1 MSKRLFAF
9 VLTAA
14 LALATAC
21 GEPATTNTTANK
33 AANTAGNAAP
43 KAADTAAVEA
53 GVKKM
58 IADFEAALNK
68 NDADAVGK
76 FYRDDYELIDQNGQ
90 IQTKASRV
98 EQIKSGK
105 IKWDGLK
112 FSDLK
117 AMIHPSGDGA
127 VMTARANG
135 KVTIDGRSEER
146 NSYVT
151 WVIVKDK
158 DGWKFVKAQITDIKG
173 GTPPASGE
181 KPGANSAESDKAPAD
196 R

>member
-1 MSKRLFAF
+1 MSKRIFAF
-9 VLTAA
+9 VAAAA

-21 GEPATTNTTANK
+21 GEPTATNTTANK
-33 AANTAGNAAP
+33 AANTAGNTAP

-53 GVKKM
+53 DVKKM
-58 IADFEAALNK
+58 IADFEVALNK
-68 NDADAVGK
+68 NDADAVTK

-90 IQTKASRV
+90 MQTKASRV

-105 IKWDGLK
+105 IKWEGLK

-117 AMIHPSGDGA
+117 AMVHPVGDGA
-127 VMTARANG
+127 IVTARATG
-135 KVTIDGRSEER
+135 KVTMDGKSEDR

-181 KPGANSAESDKAPAD
+181 KPAANSSESDKAPAN